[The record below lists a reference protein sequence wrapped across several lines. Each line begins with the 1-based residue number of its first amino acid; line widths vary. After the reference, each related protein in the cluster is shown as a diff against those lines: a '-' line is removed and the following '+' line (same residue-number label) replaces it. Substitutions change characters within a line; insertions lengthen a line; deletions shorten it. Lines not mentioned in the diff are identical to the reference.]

1 MNKKKIII
9 ITTGG
14 TIAMKKDEVTG
25 ALVPALSGEALID
38 TVPGIDDGAHIEV
51 REFSNI
57 PSEYMTL
64 DRMGALAAFIESL
77 NTDEVDGYVITHGTD
92 TMEETAFFLNHTVHL
107 NKPVCLTGAMRSAA
121 AAGTDGPGNILAAV
135 RAACCDNLYGMGVL
149 VVMNDRVY
157 LADDVV
163 KSHATATDAFTSA
176 SFGPVGF
183 VSGDKVVVRKCSQKR
198 WIGNVQDLNARV
210 WIVRCGAGM
219 DDSLLAGVLAAGVD
233 GLIVEGFGCGNVPL
247 GMASAL
253 KTMVKKGIPVILTSR
268 TGHGYVER
276 EYGGDGGTAAL
287 EDAGVISAGG
297 LSSQKARILLILAIG
312 NHLSSSQISARLG
325 EIQ

>member
-1 MNKKKIII
+1 
-9 ITTGG
+9 
-14 TIAMKKDEVTG
+14 MKKDEVTG

-64 DRMGALAAFIESL
+64 DRMGALAAFIERL
-77 NTDEVDGYVITHGTD
+77 DTDEVDGYVITHGTD

-219 DDSLLAGVLAAGVD
+219 DDSLLAGVLAASVD

-253 KTMVKKGIPVILTSR
+253 KTMVKKGILVILTSR

-312 NHLSSSQISARLG
+312 NHLSSSQISARLR

>member
-14 TIAMKKDEVTG
+14 TIAMKKDGVTG

-77 NTDEVDGYVITHGTD
+77 DTDEVDGYVITHGTD

-121 AAGTDGPGNILAAV
+121 AVGTDGPGNILAAV

-198 WIGNVQDLNARV
+198 WIGNVQDLKARV

-276 EYGGDGGTAAL
+276 EYGGEGGTAAL
-287 EDAGVISAGG
+287 EDAGIISAGG
-297 LSSQKARILLILAIG
+297 LSSQKARILLILAMG
-312 NHLSSSQISARLG
+312 NHLSSRQISARFS